1 MGTSVNVAI
10 PTLVTAFG
18 TEFALVQWVVL
29 SFLLATGAFLP
40 IVGRLADMIG
50 KRSVFLAGF
59 GVYTVGSLLCGLAPG
74 IYALIGFRMVQ
85 GIGAAALTAIGLA
98 IVTDVFP
105 AHERGKAIGI
115 NGAVLSA
122 GIVVGPTLG
131 GALVDF
137 ANWRWVFLM
146 GVPVGLAGIAM
157 AMRFVPRY
165 TRGARQPFD
174 VPGSATLVGALV
186 SLSLALTLGQDRG
199 FTDTWILGLFASA
212 LVLLAAF
219 LAIESRSRHPVL
231 DLDHFRNRAL
241 TFGLGAGLLAFVSIM
256 GTIFV
261 MPFYLE
267 NILGFA
273 PRNVGLL
280 MSVAPITLVI
290 VAPIAGRLADA
301 VGERIVALVGMSI
314 ALVGFVLVGT
324 LDEGTTALQ
333 FVLRF
338 LPVAIGL
345 GTFQTPN
352 NSAIMGS
359 VASGASG
366 VAGGLLGLTRTL
378 GQTIGIAVLG
388 TVWAARVLARAGV
401 EPGAEV
407 TAASAAAQVGGLHDM
422 LRVVQLLVVLGV
434 ALCVADLLRRRRDAA
449 KADAA
454 TAA

>member
-1 MGTSVNVAI
+1 MLAAAALGAFASSVMGTSVNVAI

-165 TRGARQPFD
+165 TRGA
-174 VPGSATLVGALV
+174 AL
-186 SLSLALTLGQDRG
+186 A
-199 FTDTWILGLFASA
+199 
-212 LVLLAAF
+212 LLAAF
-219 LAIESRSRHPVL
+219 LAIEARSRHPVL

-388 TVWAARVLARAGV
+388 TIWAARVLARAGV

-434 ALCVADLLRRRRDAA
+434 ALCVADLLRRRRDAP